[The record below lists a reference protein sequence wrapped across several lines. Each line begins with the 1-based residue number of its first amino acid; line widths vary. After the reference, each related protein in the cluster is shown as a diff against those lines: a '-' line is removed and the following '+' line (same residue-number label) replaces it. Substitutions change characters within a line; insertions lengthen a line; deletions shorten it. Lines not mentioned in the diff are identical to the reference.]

1 MFLCARRWQGGT
13 RVTAFVTGGFIP
25 PELRGTSN
33 SAIMHVADWCAFP
46 SRDRACLPSTPSLA
60 AALRALSDP
69 TLCNLVGVSSADTVT
84 MNGSPRPIDG
94 IDVWPLLLSGASE
107 SPRAFLPTTEHS
119 LIWKGQYKLMTNAGG
134 SGWCESLLSWTSLLS
149 TSTSAEQ
156 AVRNSAVALRLPDP
170 PALGANDTHDPPN
183 SDLKDWPC
191 VAPTNSFIYNGLCA
205 VCSEEKPCL
214 FDIQADVGATTCHL
228 LCRHS
233 IGLDLV
239 HLLTTIC
246 RQPGERVNLA
256 SKEPQIVAQLAKQ
269 MASYVPYVNAS
280 LSAAELSKYDC
291 VSTEPGAQPWPSPW
305 WGMFNGPC
313 CRAKTATATTTPA

>member
-214 FDIQADVGATTCHL
+214 FDIRADVRATTCHL
-228 LCRHS
+228 LCLHS
-233 IGLDLV
+233 IGLVLPCHV
-239 HLLTTIC
+239 LLSLLLT
-246 RQPGERVNLA
+246 QQFAVSPA
-256 SKEPQIVAQLAKQ
+256 SA
-269 MASYVPYVNAS
+269 
-280 LSAAELSKYDC
+280 
-291 VSTEPGAQPWPSPW
+291 
-305 WGMFNGPC
+305 
-313 CRAKTATATTTPA
+313 